1 MLRITTSLLLV
12 FSLSLSSQAQQT
24 EAYVSPV
31 ASYQKALT
39 LYENEQYQAA
49 QALFSRLQNV
59 DTDEQLQV
67 NSQYYY
73 AVAAIKRNQAGSEE
87 LMETFVREN
96 PTSTKRNNAFVDV
109 ADYYFRTGNYNKAGK
124 WYKRVEKGNLSR
136 DELVKYYFN
145 YAYASFKTGNKKV
158 AKRYFERVR
167 DNRKYGSQA
176 KYYIGFMAYQDDDYE
191 QANRNFEQVKTD
203 EPADKNMS
211 YFQSDMNFKLG
222 NFKKAIQLA
231 KEQLPKSNYREKS
244 ELNKIIGESYF
255 NLEQYEQAIP
265 YLEKYE
271 GKRGKLN
278 NTDYY
283 QLGYAYYQQ
292 GNYEKA
298 INSFNKILDGKNFV
312 AQNAYYHL
320 AQAYLKD
327 R

>member
-1 MLRITTSLLLV
+1 M
-12 FSLSLSSQAQQT
+12 
-24 EAYVSPV
+24 
-31 ASYQKALT
+31 
-39 LYENEQYQAA
+39 
-49 QALFSRLQNV
+49 
-59 DTDEQLQV
+59 
-67 NSQYYY
+67 
-73 AVAAIKRNQAGSEE
+73 
-87 LMETFVREN
+87 
-96 PTSTKRNNAFVDV
+96 
-109 ADYYFRTGNYNKAGK
+109 
-124 WYKRVEKGNLSR
+124 EKGNLSR

-145 YAYASFKTGNKKV
+145 YAYASFKTGNKNV

-255 NLEQYEQAIP
+255 NLEQYEKAIP

-320 AQAYLKD
+320 AQAYLKTD
-327 R
+327 KKTEALNAFKNASEMPYNEKIKEDAYLNYAKLSYEIGNTYTSVPQVLQSYLEKYPRSKNAEEVSSLLIDAYVNSDDYESA